1 MLRPKFSIAIIV
13 ALTTALA
20 MAALVYRHRVQVQ
33 WLECTLIA
41 LLSTGFRPPI
51 QCRSTLFFS
60 ASVAV
65 PEFPACSCLATE
77 WQLESVGRGQSIL
90 DAILFRR
97 FHASE
102 TIASTTRPST
112 SVSR

>member
-41 LLSTGFRPPI
+41 LLSTGFRPPMQVNLI
-51 QCRSTLFFS
+51 LLSLSCSTGISSLF
-60 ASVAV
+60 
-65 PEFPACSCLATE
+65 L
-77 WQLESVGRGQSIL
+77 
-90 DAILFRR
+90 
-97 FHASE
+97 
-102 TIASTTRPST
+102 PSD
-112 SVSR
+112 